1 MQGLKLGRGGLGCQQ
16 TWKWW
21 DDLFPL
27 IQCFPR
33 KWGKDFVHVWHFSV
47 RCCPSDC
54 GVVNGDITSH
64 NPAALQPA
72 AKPVAGV
79 TQQADGLW
87 FSAEVCPQSAPKG
100 TVSCL
105 AITIKCLSQRKRMGP
120 KTELKDRLE
129 EFVDS
134 EPAWAKYKAMGWSAH
149 CKPIGVPQDQHH
161 AARPCLNHSTV
172 ALVKGFHC
180 RWKTCWFSYSEFLVK
195 RRGV

>member
-1 MQGLKLGRGGLGCQQ
+1 M
-16 TWKWW
+16 
-21 DDLFPL
+21 
-27 IQCFPR
+27 
-33 KWGKDFVHVWHFSV
+33 
-47 RCCPSDC
+47 
-54 GVVNGDITSH
+54 VNGDITPH

-105 AITIKCLSQRKRMGP
+105 AITIKCLSHRKRMGP

-134 EPAWAKYKAMGWSAH
+134 EPA
-149 CKPIGVPQDQHH
+149 
-161 AARPCLNHSTV
+161 
-172 ALVKGFHC
+172 
-180 RWKTCWFSYSEFLVK
+180 
-195 RRGV
+195 